1 MADLDSLDSRNF
13 TASPGGPIP
22 PPVKTHSAW
31 LRPVICALG
40 IVAGVALT
48 WTFGI
53 HDYVRLENLA
63 RLQHWVGG
71 LGHWAPIGYILAY
84 VVLELLFVPALP
96 FNILAGI
103 AFGPV
108 WGTVYAWIGATV
120 SATVAFLI
128 TRFGAREAVE
138 RWVAKNRRLAK
149 IDAAVA
155 DHGWRILAFTRLV
168 PVFPYNLQN
177 YAYGLTGIRFA
188 TYVFVSVVFMLP
200 ATVALALA
208 GDALVQG
215 EANLGWLAVYFGIAA
230 LLLGVLYVL
239 PGRWGRGARFAGA
252 LAGERQGFARKGAR
266 NR

>member
-1 MADLDSLDSRNF
+1 VVC
-13 TASPGGPIP
+13 G
-22 PPVKTHSAW
+22 
-31 LRPVICALG
+31 LG
-40 IVAGVALT
+40 IVAGAALA

-71 LGHWAPIGYILAY
+71 LGPWAPTGYIFAY
-84 VVLELLFVPALP
+84 VFLELLFVPALP

-120 SATVAFLI
+120 SAAAAFLI
-128 TRFGAREAVE
+128 TRYGAREAVE
-138 RWVAKNRRLAK
+138 RWVVKSRRLAQ

-188 TYVFVSVVFMLP
+188 TYVAVSIVFMLP
-200 ATVALALA
+200 STVALALA

-215 EANLGWLAVYFGIAA
+215 EADLRWLGVYLGIAA

-239 PGRWGRGARFAGA
+239 PGRWGRGTHFAGA
-252 LAGERQGFARKGAR
+252 LAGERQGSTGKGTR
-266 NR
+266 NK

>member
-1 MADLDSLDSRNF
+1 VAIL
-13 TASPGGPIP
+13 
-22 PPVKTHSAW
+22 
-31 LRPVICALG
+31 
-40 IVAGVALT
+40 AGVVLG
-48 WTFGI
+48 WIFGAY
-53 HDYVRLENLA
+53 DYVRLENLA

-71 LGHWAPIGYILAY
+71 LGPWAPTLYIFSY
-84 VVLELLFVPALP
+84 VLFELLFVPALP

-108 WGTVYAWIGATV
+108 WGTLYAWIAATL
-120 SATVAFLI
+120 SAAAAFLI

-138 RWVAKNRRLAK
+138 RWVARSRRLAQ

-155 DHGWRILAFTRLV
+155 DHGWRLLAFTRLV

-188 TYVFVSVVFMLP
+188 TYVAVSFVFMLP

-215 EANLGWLAVYFGIAA
+215 EADLRWLTTYLGIAA
-230 LLLGVLYVL
+230 ALLASLYVV
-239 PGRWGRGARFAGA
+239 PRRRGRGIRFSDA
-252 LAGERQGFARKGAR
+252 LAVGRRRPAGKGEGEG
-266 NR
+266 